1 MKKAALT
8 MTVIFALA
16 SAVSCGNKTAT
27 IEPIEITAEEAHTV
41 DDYKPI
47 ETEPVTVTTTEAV
60 TEEATEF
67 ADAGEGTNFK
77 SGTVNGKVYT
87 SEYAGF
93 KVTFPEDTALN
104 DRAENEKEL
113 KKMWSTL
120 DERSKQEQGMHITD
134 LVANSTDTTYVFQY
148 SNTKLMYPEKENVTV
163 EEFMEDRIEFNE
175 TEDIKVSAPEKIT
188 ISGMEYT
195 KETIVL
201 EQLSLELVYYARKI
215 DDDFILVINSQGEAG
230 FDHTILEKAIE
241 AI

>member
-1 MKKAALT
+1 MKRAALT
-8 MTVIFALA
+8 MTVLLALS

-27 IEPIEITAEEAHTV
+27 IEPLEITAEEAHTI

-47 ETEPVTVTTTEAV
+47 ETEPLTVTTTEAV

-77 SGTVNGKVYT
+77 NGTVNGKVYT

-93 KVTFPEDTALN
+93 KVTFPEDMSLN

-120 DERSKQEQGMHITD
+120 DKSSKEEQGLHITD
-134 LVANSTDTTYVFQY
+134 LVANSKDTTYVFQY
-148 SNTKLMYPEKENVTV
+148 CNTKLMFPEKENVTV
-163 EEFMEDRIEFNE
+163 EEFMEKLIEFKE
-175 TEDIKVSAPEKIT
+175 TEGIKISAPEKVT
-188 ISGMEYT
+188 LGGSEYT

-201 EQLSLELVYYARKI
+201 EDISLELVYYARRI

-230 FDHTILEKAIE
+230 FDHTVLEKAIE